1 MTTTFREHLTCK
13 ELVELVTDYL
23 EDRLSAEQRLKFDQH
38 LNWCPP
44 CGHYLEQIKAT
55 IHAAGRLTE
64 HNVPEA
70 AKEVLLK
77 AFRHF
82 KSQQR

>member
-1 MTTTFREHLTCK
+1 MTTAFREYLTCK

-23 EDRLSAEQRLKFDQH
+23 EDRLTAEQRLKFDQH

-55 IHAAGRLTE
+55 IQAAGKLTE
-64 HNVPEA
+64 QNVPEA
-70 AKEVLLK
+70 AKQVLLE

-82 KSQQR
+82 NSQRR

>member
-1 MTTTFREHLTCK
+1 MTTVFREYLTCK

-44 CGHYLEQIKAT
+44 CRHYLEQIQAT

-64 HNVPEA
+64 HNVPDA
-70 AKEVLLK
+70 AKETLLE

>member
-1 MTTTFREHLTCK
+1 MTRPFREYLTCK

-44 CGHYLEQIKAT
+44 CVHYLEQIKVT
-55 IHAAGRLTE
+55 IRAAGRLTE
-64 HNVPEA
+64 HHVPEA
-70 AKEVLLK
+70 AKAALLE

-82 KSQQR
+82 KS